1 MKLHRQFLL
10 LHGQYAD
17 PEGRWVTLDEIATV
31 LERTHRSA
39 LNIIGNMRKAGWID
53 WQAQRG
59 RGKRSLLRFLVT
71 AEQIALESMMQT
83 IRRGDIRTSIEQI
96 REQARSPEL
105 DDQLQQW
112 LLTYFGP
119 HSEIRQDRQIDQL
132 RLPIRQQIH
141 TVDPLYM
148 NLLAESFVSSHI
160 FDGLVRKES
169 ESGRIVPHLAHAW
182 ETDAARTQWTFYLRK
197 DVLFHHGQTLT
208 ADDVVYTFERL
219 MQSSRPALYRFIFQQ
234 IASVQALHTG
244 AVVIRL
250 RQPCELF
257 LPFLCTSRAGI
268 VPEGLNRTGEEEFGH
283 RPSGTGPFRLVER
296 DQDRVVLEA
305 FKPYFRGRPHL
316 DRAEIIHI
324 PWRVRRTEND
334 GRGRSESETASPFQ
348 VIPGPIE
355 GGQDQSWSQLP
366 SPVSVRKFITFNT
379 QKPGLL
385 QQSEVRRHICQC
397 LQTETDGNNQI
408 HLSENDNE
416 AALTPAAVQQE
427 ASALITAA
435 SDEPN
440 DSERSLRIL
449 TIPQY
454 RRDAMKIAERLRQ
467 AGYTCE
473 VRSVPIEQ
481 FKGDVR
487 MQSDL
492 LVFSL
497 IRDQDEQLRLFD
509 LYQTMAGH
517 VEPHVTTDITYR
529 LQDILRQPD
538 ASARQM
544 LFNEIE
550 QRLVQGY
557 QLHVLYEKPVQTTY
571 LPSVRGI
578 TFNSQGWVDLRHIWL
593 PPGDSP
599 I

>member
-10 LHGQYAD
+10 LHAQYAD
-17 PEGRWVTLDEIATV
+17 RDGRWVTLDEIATM

-39 LNIIGNMRKAGWID
+39 LTIIGNMRKEGWID

-169 ESGRIVPHLAHAW
+169 GSGQIVPHLAHAW
-182 ETDAARTQWTFYLRK
+182 ETDATRTQWTFYLRK

-219 MQSSRPALYRFIFQQ
+219 MQSSRPALYRFIFKQ

-268 VPEGLNRTGEEEFGH
+268 VPAGLNRMGEEEFGH

-305 FKPYFRGRPHL
+305 FKPYFHGRPHL

-324 PWRVRRTEND
+324 PWRVRHADDER
-334 GRGRSESETASPFQ
+334 RARSESETASPFQ
-348 VIPGPIE
+348 VMPGPVE
-355 GGQDQSWSQLP
+355 GEQGESWSQLP
-366 SPVSVRKFITFNT
+366 SPVSVRKFVTFNT
-379 QKPGLL
+379 QKSGLL
-385 QQSEVRRHICQC
+385 QHPEVRSHICQC
-397 LQTETDGNNQI
+397 LQGDKQVEHPLPD
-408 HLSENDNE
+408 SAD
-416 AALTPAAVQQE
+416 AAFPTATIPEPYATMFAAVAPHHNE
-427 ASALITAA
+427 ST
-435 SDEPN
+435 

-454 RRDAMKIAERLRQ
+454 RRDAMKIAERLGQ
-467 AGYTCE
+467 VGYPCE

-487 MQSDL
+487 MESDL

-538 ASARQM
+538 ATTRQM
-544 LFNEIE
+544 LFDEIE
-550 QRLVQGY
+550 RRLVQGY

-593 PPGDSP
+593 PPGNSSF
-599 I
+599 

>member
-10 LHGQYAD
+10 LHRQFAN
-17 PEGRWVTLDEIATV
+17 PEGRSVTLGEIADV

-39 LNIIGNMRKAGWID
+39 LTIIGNMRQAGWID

-119 HSEIRQDRQIDQL
+119 HSEMRHDRQIDQL
-132 RLPIRQQIH
+132 RLPMRQQIH

-160 FDGLVRKES
+160 FDGLVRKEND
-169 ESGRIVPHLAHAW
+169 SGRIVPHLAHAW
-182 ETDAARTQWTFYLRK
+182 ETDETRTVWTFYLRK

-208 ADDVVYTFERL
+208 ADDVVYTFLRL
-219 MQSSRPALYRFIFQQ
+219 IHSSRPALYRFIFQQ
-234 IASVQALHTG
+234 IATVEALQG
-244 AVVIRL
+244 NAVVIRL
-250 RQPCELF
+250 HQPCELF

-268 VPEGLNRTGEEEFGH
+268 VPVSLNRTDEQEFGY

-316 DRAEIIHI
+316 DQVEIIHI
-324 PWRVRRTEND
+324 PWRVHSTDYDKRARA
-334 GRGRSESETASPFQ
+334 ESETASPFQ
-348 VIPGPIE
+348 VIPGPVE
-355 GGQDQSWSQLP
+355 GEQGGSWSQLP
-366 SPVSVRKFITFNT
+366 SPVSVRKFVTFNT
-379 QKPGLL
+379 HKPGVL
-385 QQSEVRRHICQC
+385 QQPDVRRHICHC
-397 LQTETDGNNQI
+397 LRLLHANPN
-408 HLSENDNE
+408 
-416 AALTPAAVQQE
+416 PAAAAAE
-427 ASALITAA
+427 TTTATDR
-435 SDEPN
+435 SQHNDEHEQRIKDANNAYLP
-440 DSERSLRIL
+440 SELPPLRIL
-449 TIPQY
+449 TIPHY
-454 RRDAMKIAERLRQ
+454 RRDAINIAESLQ
-467 AGYTCE
+467 HAGYTCE

-487 MQSDL
+487 MESDL

-497 IRDQDEQLRLFD
+497 IRDQDEQLRVFD

-517 VEPHVTTDITYR
+517 VEPYVTTDIAYR
-529 LQDILRQPD
+529 LQDVLRQPD
-538 ASARQM
+538 AKLRQQ
-544 LFNEIE
+544 LFDEIE
-550 QRLVQGY
+550 QRLVQSY
-557 QLHVLYEKPVQTTY
+557 QLHMLYEKPMQTTY
-571 LPSVRGI
+571 LPTVRGI

-593 PPGDSP
+593 PPGKP
-599 I
+599 LA

>member
-17 PEGRWVTLDEIATV
+17 PDGRWVTLDEIATV

-39 LNIIGNMRKAGWID
+39 LNIIGSMRKAGWID

-119 HSEIRQDRQIDQL
+119 HSEMRQDRQIDQL

-182 ETDAARTQWTFYLRK
+182 ETDTTRTQWTFYLRK

-219 MQSSRPALYRFIFQQ
+219 MQSARPALYRFIFKQ

-250 RQPCELF
+250 LQPCELF

-268 VPEGLNRTGEEEFGH
+268 VPEGLNRTSEEEFGH

-296 DQDRVVLEA
+296 DPDRVVLEA

-324 PWRVRRTEND
+324 PWRVRRADDERRT
-334 GRGRSESETASPFQ
+334 RSESETASPFQ
-348 VIPGPIE
+348 VIPGPVE
-355 GGQDQSWSQLP
+355 GAQGESWSQLP
-366 SPVSVRKFITFNT
+366 SPVSVRKFVTFNT

-385 QQSEVRRHICQC
+385 QQPEVRSHICHC
-397 LQTETDGNNQI
+397 LQRDAEHDASLSDRTDAEAFWLNDPQHASMRAATDG
-408 HLSENDNE
+408 SEN
-416 AALTPAAVQQE
+416 A
-427 ASALITAA
+427 
-435 SDEPN
+435 

-454 RRDAMKIAERLRQ
+454 RRDATKIAERLRQ
-467 AGYTCE
+467 WGYICE

-487 MQSDL
+487 MESDL

-517 VEPHVTTDITYR
+517 VEPHVTTDIMYR

-538 ASARQM
+538 ATTRQT
-544 LFNEIE
+544 LFDEIE

-571 LPSVRGI
+571 LPSMRGI

-593 PPGDSP
+593 PPGNAP
-599 I
+599 F

>member
-1 MKLHRQFLL
+1 M
-10 LHGQYAD
+10 D
-17 PEGRWVTLDEIATV
+17 
-31 LERTHRSA
+31 
-39 LNIIGNMRKAGWID
+39 
-53 WQAQRG
+53 
-59 RGKRSLLRFLVT
+59 
-71 AEQIALESMMQT
+71 T
-83 IRRGDIRTSIEQI
+83 IRRGDIRTNIEQI

-169 ESGRIVPHLAHAW
+169 DSSRIVPHLAHAW
-182 ETDAARTQWTFYLRK
+182 ETDITRTCWTFYLRK
-197 DVLFHHGQTLT
+197 DVLFHHGQTLN
-208 ADDVVYTFERL
+208 AEDVVYTFQRL
-219 MQSSRPALYRFIFQQ
+219 IQSSRPALYRFIFQQ
-234 IASVQALHTG
+234 IASVEALHTST
-244 AVVIRL
+244 VQIQL
-250 RQPCELF
+250 HQPCELF

-268 VPEGLNRTGEEEFGH
+268 VPADLNRTVEEEFGH

-296 DQDRVVLEA
+296 DDDRVVLEA

-324 PWRVRRTEND
+324 PWRVHRTDGERKRREQ
-334 GRGRSESETASPFQ
+334 ETSSPFQ
-348 VIPGPIE
+348 VIPGPAQGE
-355 GGQDQSWSQLP
+355 QAGNWSQLP
-366 SPVSVRKFITFNT
+366 SPVSVRKFVTFNT
-379 QKPGLL
+379 QKTGLL
-385 QQSEVRRHICQC
+385 QSPAVRSHICSC
-397 LQTETDGNNQI
+397 LR
-408 HLSENDNE
+408 ENEEREEE
-416 AALTPAAVQQE
+416 A
-427 ASALITAA
+427 
-435 SDEPN
+435 N
-440 DSERSLRIL
+440 DSQNSSAQNEHSNGEWIRQANRHTTNTHRMLNDVTTNDEHEIAETENRDALVPLRIL

-454 RRDAMKIAERLRQ
+454 RRDALHIAERLQ
-467 AGYTCE
+467 AAGYACE
-473 VRSVPIEQ
+473 VQSVPIEQ

-487 MQSDL
+487 MKSDL

-497 IRDQDEQLRLFD
+497 IRDQDEQLRLYD

-517 VEPHVTTDITYR
+517 VDAHVTTDIMYR
-529 LQDILRQPD
+529 LQDILKQPD
-538 ASARQM
+538 PVARQQ
-544 LFNEIE
+544 LFDDIE
-550 QRLVQGY
+550 RRLVEGY

-593 PPGDSP
+593 PPGNAGL
-599 I
+599 